1 MPIPPAPT
9 PSQFEQVAITI
20 DPTAQVVSTHKL
32 LGGLGCRMDVL
43 EMQLGDGS
51 TLRVVTR
58 QYWVKDDPSK
68 DKRPIGES
76 KILAALKMNGVPAPE
91 PILNEEVASEIFG
104 RPGLVISYI
113 NGMPNLGP
121 VDLQDWARQIATA
134 MAKIHTATVP
144 PELESLPRAH
154 IVSLEKWMN
163 ADKPP
168 DRFVKHEQGTDL
180 WNAMKAL
187 WPNVD
192 TSANQIIHTD
202 FWPGNMI
209 WKSDKLLAVVDW
221 EWPSLGVP
229 SDDVGY
235 FLSDAAYTGFD
246 VEETF
251 LETYEA
257 VSGKPVQDLLFW
269 KMLAAAMPL
278 PDVGPWAQG
287 YAELGMRNMD
297 ADEIRRSHSV
307 HITNLLNEFDPSA

>member
-9 PSQFEQVAITI
+9 PSQFEQVALAI
-20 DPTAQVVSTHKL
+20 DQGAKVVSTHKL

-43 EMQLGDGS
+43 EYQINSGDS
-51 TLRVVTR
+51 QRVVTR
-58 QYWVKDDPSK
+58 QYWVKDDPST

-76 KILAALKMNGVPAPE
+76 KILAALKANGVPAPE

-121 VDLQDWARQIATA
+121 VDLQDWARQIAVA
-134 MAKIHTATVP
+134 MANIHTAVVP
-144 PELESLPRAH
+144 PELESLERAH
-154 IVSLEKWMN
+154 IVTLEKWMSVE
-163 ADKPP
+163 KPP
-168 DRFVKHEQGTDL
+168 KRFADHELGTDL

-192 TSANQIIHTD
+192 ISASQIIHSD
-202 FWPGNMI
+202 LWPGNMI
-209 WKSDKLLAVVDW
+209 WRSDKLLAIVDW

-246 VEETF
+246 IEKTF
-251 LETYEA
+251 IEAYEA
-257 VSGKPVQDLLFW
+257 ASGKPVQDLLFW
-269 KMLAAAMPL
+269 KMLATAMPL

-287 YAELGMRNMD
+287 YAELGMRKMN
-297 ADEIRRSHSV
+297 ADEIRRAHAS
-307 HITNLLNEFDPSA
+307 HITNLLTEFNQNA